1 MKDYLILHRQILH
14 WEWHD
19 DAYMVSLFIHLL
31 CMANYLPN
39 YRYRGEVQRV
49 GELQTSVPQLAAL
62 TGMSQNTI
70 ISKLRKLQ
78 KTGEVTVKPTKKGT
92 NIYIRNYAKYQGITP
107 DTTATN
113 AVPAGAQCDEQLAE
127 QNGVQG
133 AACAGAQAGI
143 QAENSEKTA
152 KKHASSP
159 CCSATVAPQDADNQI
174 IYSNNNIIKEKN
186 KEKKKVS
193 TPVEGCEQQP
203 TAAQLEAQFD
213 LFRKAYKGT
222 KRGLQIEFDNFKN
235 KNANWREIIPSLMP
249 ALEREIAWREEMQAA
264 GQFVPQWAHLQT
276 WINQHRW
283 ETEFEAV
290 EIAVQAN
297 STAKPQPVKVQQ
309 QPPKDDD
316 YGGSFGGMDV

>member
-1 MKDYLILHRQILH
+1 MKDYLILHRQIIH

-19 DAYMVSLFIHLL
+19 DAYMLSLFIHLL
-31 CMANYLPN
+31 CMANYVPN
-39 YRYRGEVQRV
+39 NKYRGEVQRV

-78 KTGEVTVKPTKKGT
+78 KTGEITVKPTKKGT

-113 AVPAGAQCDEQLAE
+113 AVISDVQGGAQSGEQLAE
-127 QNGVQG
+127 HSAVP
-133 AACAGAQAGI
+133 AGAQAGV
-143 QAENSEKTA
+143 QGENGQKSG

-159 CCSATVAPQDADNQI
+159 CCSATVAPQGADNQI
-174 IYSNNNIIKEKN
+174 IYNSDSIIKEKN
-186 KEKKKVS
+186 KEKKKGG
-193 TPVEGCEQQP
+193 TPVEGGEQQP
-203 TAAQLEAQFD
+203 TTAQLEAEFD
-213 LFRKAYKGT
+213 LFRKAFKGT
-222 KRGLQIEFDNFKN
+222 KRGLQVEFDNFKN

-249 ALEREIAWREEMQAA
+249 ALEREIAWRSQMQAA

-290 EIAVQAN
+290 ETAVAAN
-297 STAKPQPVKVQQ
+297 SPIKPQPAQVQ

-316 YGGSFGGMDV
+316 YGGSFGGVDC

>member
-1 MKDYLILHRQILH
+1 MH

-78 KTGEVTVKPTKKGT
+78 KTGEITVKPTKKGT

-133 AACAGAQAGI
+133 AAYAGAQAGV
-143 QAENSEKTA
+143 QAENSEKPA

-159 CCSATVAPQDADNQI
+159 CCSATVAPQDADNQL
-174 IYSNNNIIKEKN
+174 IYISDNIIKEKN
-186 KEKKKVS
+186 KEKKKGS
-193 TPVEGCEQQP
+193 EPVQGAAGQP
-203 TAAQLEAQFD
+203 TTAELEAMFNQF
-213 LFRKAYKGT
+213 RQAYKGT
-222 KRGLQIEFDNFKN
+222 KRGLKVELENFK
-235 KNANWREIIPSLMP
+235 KKYSNWREIVPCLMP
-249 ALEREIAWREEMQAA
+249 ALEREIAWREQMQAA
-264 GQFVPQWAHLQT
+264 GQFVPQWAYLQT
-276 WINQHRW
+276 WINQARW
-283 ETEFEAV
+283 ENEFEAV
-290 EIAVQAN
+290 QPAKGGAAQYNAQQVQ
-297 STAKPQPVKVQQ
+297 TQ
-309 QPPKDDD
+309 QPPSDDE
-316 YGGSFGGMDV
+316 YGGSFGGVDC